1 MIVQFVQLNCNNCD
15 AIYIGQT
22 GRSFKKRYKEHEAS
36 LRQLKRNH
44 PSNPDSTSSFA
55 NHLYS
60 LDHSP
65 SPNNRTPIHF
75 ETKGLRLDLL
85 ESTEIKYALQ
95 NDENIINSQLD
106 IKKNT
111 IIDLI
116 LTKNHVPNPSYL

>member
-1 MIVQFVQLNCNNCD
+1 MVSISHK
-15 AIYIGQT
+15 I
-22 GRSFKKRYKEHEAS
+22 K
-36 LRQLKRNH
+36 LKRNQ
-44 PSNPDSTSSFA
+44 PSNPDSTSTFA

-65 SPNNRTPIHF
+65 SPNNPTPIHF

-85 ESTEIKYALQ
+85 ESTEIKQALL

-111 IIDLI
+111 IIDTRRNKEVVLCLVQI
-116 LTKNHVPNPSYL
+116 DIHTYISAIYVYIYYLFV

>member
-1 MIVQFVQLNCNNCD
+1 M
-15 AIYIGQT
+15 
-22 GRSFKKRYKEHEAS
+22 KETS
-36 LRQLKRNH
+36 PRQLKRNQ
-44 PSNPDSTSSFA
+44 PSNPDSTSTFA

-65 SPNNRTPIHF
+65 PLNNPTPIHF
-75 ETKGLRLDLL
+75 ETKGLKSDLL
-85 ESTEIKYALQ
+85 ESTEIKHDLL

-116 LTKNHVPNPSYL
+116 LTKNHVPNPSYS